1 MNKARREALSK
12 VLDKLNEIGLDIS
25 QIRDEEQEAF
35 DNMPENLQDS
45 EKGKTMEE
53 NVDVLDSAI
62 YDLETIYD
70 QLGDL

>member
-12 VLDKLNEIGLDIS
+12 VLDKLNEIGLDIN

-62 YDLETIYD
+62 DDLETIYN

>member
-12 VLDKLNEIGLDIS
+12 VLAKLNEIGLDLS
-25 QIRDEEQEAF
+25 QVRDEEQEAF